1 MGCLRASSGP
11 FDCIQAERCLATSH
25 LAGQRGLFNREWVGG
40 VVGVQFLG
48 DRDADLGEG
57 VKDLGFP
64 EARGVV
70 FEGEAVVPF
79 VYAQAAKTVG
89 VGELAQPLELLVAE
103 RRVQFIGD
111 FEKCHIGD
119 YTSGTR
125 RVTSGEKKMQGP
137 RSR

>member
-1 MGCLRASSGP
+1 VACRAPRSS
-11 FDCIQAERCLATSH
+11 
-25 LAGQRGLFNREWVGG
+25 GQRGLFDREGIG
-40 VVGVQFLG
+40 DAVGVEFLG
-48 DRDADLGEG
+48 DGDPDLSKG
-57 VKDLGFP
+57 VKDLSFP
-64 EARGVV
+64 EARSVV
-70 FEGEAVVPF
+70 FEGKAVVPF